1 MTTRADPTTRFS
13 SRVDNYVKTRPGY
26 PDELIPLLEKC
37 CDLTPQAVVADIG
50 FGTGLSTLPF
60 LQYGNRVYGVEPN
73 KEMRQAGEAFLGRYK
88 NFVSVVGT
96 AEYTKLPNKSMDY
109 IIAGQAFHW
118 FDRVE
123 ARKEFVRV
131 LKPGGTV
138 ALIWNDRKTDATP
151 FLKAYEKLLVD
162 FSTDY
167 REVNHRNI
175 DEKVIAEFFAPN
187 KFATASLPY
196 AQHFN
201 YARLE
206 GRLMSSSYAP
216 DIGHPRYEPMLKKLR
231 EIYDTHQVNDSVT
244 FEYDTLIYYGKL

>member
-1 MTTRADPTTRFS
+1 MTTRANPTTRFS

-26 PDELIPLLEKC
+26 PDGLIPLLEKLC
-37 CDLTPQAVVADIG
+37 EFTQEAVVADIG
-50 FGTGLSTLPF
+50 YGTGLSTLPF
-60 LQYGNRVYGVEPN
+60 LQNGNRVYGVEPN
-73 KEMRQAGEAFLGRYK
+73 KEMRQAGEEFLRRYK

-118 FDRVE
+118 FDRVA
-123 ARKEFVRV
+123 ARKEFLRV

-151 FLKAYEKLLVD
+151 FLQAYENLLVE

-201 YARLE
+201 YARLQ

-216 DIGHPRYEPMLKKLR
+216 DVGHPQHEPMLKRLR
-231 EIYDTHQVNDSVT
+231 EIYDAHQLNDSVT

>member
-1 MTTRADPTTRFS
+1 MTTRANPTTRFS
-13 SRVDNYVKTRPGY
+13 SRVENYVKTRPGY
-26 PDELIPLLEKC
+26 PDGLIPLMHKLC
-37 CDLTPQAVVADIG
+37 GLTPNAIVADIG

-60 LQYGNRVYGVEPN
+60 LQNGNQVYGVEPN
-73 KEMRQAGEAFLGRYK
+73 KEMREAGEQFLRAYK
-88 NFVSVVGT
+88 NFSSLDGT
-96 AEYTKLPNKSMDY
+96 AENTNISNKSIDY

-118 FDRVE
+118 FDRV
-123 ARKEFVRV
+123 ATRKEFARI

-151 FLKAYEKLLVD
+151 FLQAYEKLLVE

-201 YARLE
+201 YERLE

-216 DIGHPRYEPMLKKLR
+216 DIGHPQHEPMLKKLG
-231 EIYDTHQVNDSVT
+231 EIYDAHQANDSVT